1 MTEKPLDPNDPSN
14 SAVVP
19 GASTTEYL
27 MSRNAL
33 VLSGILALGAFVLVG
48 RGKLDVTGLLVVLS
62 IAVGGGASV
71 ATVARGYVTNRT
83 QLKRDVAKGASDVA
97 VAQAEAAAPKKP
109 GAGFVGESLIGT
121 EVDVD
126 DRPNAHR
133 SEIGF
138 TGRVR
143 P

>member
-1 MTEKPLDPNDPSN
+1 MPETTRLPATDPRTQAVPS
-14 SAVVP
+14 
-19 GASTTEYL
+19 GLTTTEFWV
-27 MSRNAL
+27 SAL
-33 VLSGILALGAFVLVG
+33 SILGLIVGAVIDSGLVPEGTVWFKILGIAGTVLIALGY
-48 RGKLDVTGLLVVLS
+48 TW
-62 IAVGGGASV
+62 
-71 ATVARGYVTNRT
+71 NRT
-83 QLKRDVAKGASDVA
+83 ILKRDVAKGASDVA
-97 VAQAEAAAPKKP
+97 VAQVEAAAPKKP
-109 GAGFVGESLIGT
+109 GAGFVGESLVGT